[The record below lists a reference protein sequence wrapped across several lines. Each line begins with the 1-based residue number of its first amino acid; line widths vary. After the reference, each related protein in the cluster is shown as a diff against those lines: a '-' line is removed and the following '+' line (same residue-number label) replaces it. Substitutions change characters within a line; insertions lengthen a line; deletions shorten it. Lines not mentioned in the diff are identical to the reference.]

1 MNEKREVEEI
11 SIITSKLVLLMGR
24 KEIEEVEVL
33 AVETG
38 LKEGSLKMRK
48 ICMCLYAEE

>member
-1 MNEKREVEEI
+1 
-11 SIITSKLVLLMGR
+11 MGR

-33 AVETG
+33 AVKTG

-48 ICMCLYAEE
+48 ICMCLYTDGKNLVKETKTSKGRGSVMTEV